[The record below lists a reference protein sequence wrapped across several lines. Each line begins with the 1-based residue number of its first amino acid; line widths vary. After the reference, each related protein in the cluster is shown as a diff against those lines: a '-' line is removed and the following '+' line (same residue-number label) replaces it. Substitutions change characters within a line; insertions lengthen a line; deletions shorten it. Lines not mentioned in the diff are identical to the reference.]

1 MEEEEQGVPSM
12 ASPPIQPVQPPIQAC
27 WACNTNV
34 QVPLCGEARCKAT
47 AFKCGWC
54 GAVTETFAAQQKRLD
69 ARRKRRGMAV
79 RVWRVVRAFQWATVL
94 VVLGLI
100 ASIVLLGTAFVLP
113 ALFSSSP
120 VAFAL
125 DHAAT
130 MVLTAMVI
138 FNYLASILCSA
149 GTVDECFELSPAH
162 EGTVRQGAYDN
173 HYLCLECQNH
183 KPPGVHHCST
193 CRRCIVDMDH
203 HCPFIGNCVGRVNMR
218 NFIHFKVWTIL
229 AMLFAIANCVALMA
243 QEHEWRN
250 FSGLVAKSWEIAWA
264 ERDPILFPG
273 LVFSH
278 CPTYF
283 LATLYVVVISTLILI
298 TVGILFACIVRH
310 LLTNASAVRVPKS
323 VAKAAQSHPTSAQAL
338 LAQSQSSTIR
348 NRSPA
353 GSLSAGI
360 HTEAAAQTEEAG
372 ASHFTVV
379 MDDLTLA
386 LGGRGLQAWLFPCWG
401 PWHASPR
408 LPPQAGAAKKQ
419 R

>member
-1 MEEEEQGVPSM
+1 MTNAEQEAP
-12 ASPPIQPVQPPIQAC
+12 ASPPVQPVQPPIQAC
-27 WACNTNV
+27 WACHTNV
-34 QVPLCGEARCKAT
+34 QVPLCGESQRKAT
-47 AFKCGWC
+47 AFK
-54 GAVTETFAAQQKRLD
+54 
-69 ARRKRRGMAV
+69 
-79 RVWRVVRAFQWATVL
+79 
-94 VVLGLI
+94 VLGLI
-100 ASIVLLGTAFVLP
+100 ASIVLLGAVFVIP

-130 MVLTAMVI
+130 MVLSAMVI
-138 FNYLASILCSA
+138 FNYVASILCSA
-149 GTVDECFELSPAH
+149 GTVDECFELSPGH
-162 EGTVRQGAYDN
+162 EGTIPQGAYNN
-173 HYLCLECQNH
+173 HCLCLECQNH

-203 HCPFIGNCVGRVNMR
+203 HCPFIGNCVGAGPDVCISGIR
-218 NFIHFKVWTIL
+218 KAW
-229 AMLFAIANCVALMA
+229 
-243 QEHEWRN
+243 N

-264 ERDPILFPG
+264 ERDPILFAG

-283 LATLYVVVISTLILI
+283 LATLYVAIISTLILI
-298 TVGILFACIVRH
+298 TVGILFVCLVRH
-310 LLTNASAVRVPKS
+310 LLSNASAVRVPKPT
-323 VAKAAQSHPTSAQAL
+323 ATAAQSQPISAQSL

-348 NRSPA
+348 YRSSA
-353 GSLSAGI
+353 GHLAAGI
-360 HTEAAAQTEEAG
+360 HADAAAETEEAG
-372 ASHFTVV
+372 ASYFTVV

-408 LPPQAGAAKKQ
+408 LPPKPGATKKQ